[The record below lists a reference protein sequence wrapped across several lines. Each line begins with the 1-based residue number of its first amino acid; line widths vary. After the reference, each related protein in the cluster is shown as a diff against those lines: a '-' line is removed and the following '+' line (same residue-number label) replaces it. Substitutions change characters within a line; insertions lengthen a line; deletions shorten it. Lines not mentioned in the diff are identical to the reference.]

1 MGSPGIIMTGKFA
14 RPGSSAF
21 QSYIDYMDREEA
33 IRNEAYDSYSAFTNK
48 EGTNATYEGDE
59 EETLEGYIRYMAN
72 PNKTSRLFSNDK
84 HRLDENDV
92 KEMKKQF
99 TAAAKNGSA
108 MWQDVFSFD
117 NQWLVQHGYLDPKTN
132 QLDEEKIHYAVR
144 LAMTTMLE
152 EEKMST
158 SAVWTASIHYNT
170 DNIHV
175 HVATVEPYP
184 TRELKTFIDSET
196 GEKVTE
202 VKGYRSKK
210 TIRKMKSSFA
220 NQLLGLQKERA
231 QIDSLKKIMIEGI
244 RSEQGKKQLH
254 EMSQNLIR
262 VAEKLPPQKGYQ
274 KYGYA
279 EKFGFK
285 QELDKVIKQ
294 YISTN
299 YPELFQE
306 IIQKQTEI
314 QVEEEAAFGEGRNS
328 SENKLNTLFTR
339 LGNTILKEIQLM
351 DLSPKRKQVNGNLNQ
366 SILDDVQQNSQSRIG
381 ENKNE
386 PSEAFQRALELIAK
400 NPYRHRANEPPV
412 LENLLS
418 YIRSEEQ
425 ELEKVEQK
433 IDEID
438 TQKETLKKQLKEQ
451 VQNNQSITM
460 EDVEKLPIP
469 PNMQQ
474 HIFTISKQELL
485 SVQELDDQIED
496 MVEQIL
502 PKKQSI
508 SDYQKEFIKSM
519 KEAVEKIE
527 TNPFR
532 HKENEPPTKEEWA
545 RYIKTLQSTIPNN
558 QDSYE
563 KLFEEQPKELKAIYQ
578 ESKKESKRNGLNKTI
593 HSKKRKPKFT
603 QKERMKLQKEW
614 RKKVENRRQFYQ
626 LQRTL
631 RDQTQQW
638 QNERFYERNI
648 LDLSI

>member
-1 MGSPGIIMTGKFA
+1 MTGKFA

-254 EMSQNLIR
+254 EMLQNLIR

-485 SVQELDDQIED
+485 SEQELDDQIED